1 MASVRRERVDSP
13 THHDS
18 TKCRSVTAHAGVRE
32 CKELSAPGESPEEV
46 LSDRGPTP
54 LASTKP
60 IPGIHRMPGIVFMKE
75 RGESE
80 GGS

>member
-54 LASTKP
+54 LAST
-60 IPGIHRMPGIVFMKE
+60 IHSLVKREIT
-75 RGESE
+75 
-80 GGS
+80 